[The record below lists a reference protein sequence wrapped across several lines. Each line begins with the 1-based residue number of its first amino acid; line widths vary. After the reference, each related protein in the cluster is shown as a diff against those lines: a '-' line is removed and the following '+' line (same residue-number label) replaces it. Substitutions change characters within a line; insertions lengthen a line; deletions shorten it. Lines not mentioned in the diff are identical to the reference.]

1 MPDGAI
7 CSPAVRVVETL
18 ERAMAA
24 GKWECAVRE
33 SDRLYAYGL
42 DALVSE
48 IRLEADA
55 TDVLLVV
62 GHEPTCSE
70 AVAHLI
76 GGGQVRMATGALARV
91 DFDVSWFDLDA
102 STGVLRWLVTP
113 RLLGTG

>member
-18 ERAMAA
+18 ERAMVA

-33 SDRLYAYGL
+33 SDRLYACGF

-91 DFDVSWFDLDA
+91 DFDMSWFDLDA
-102 STGVLRWLVTP
+102 GTGVLRWLVTP

>member
-1 MPDGAI
+1 VPDGAV
-7 CSPAVRVVETL
+7 CSPAVRVIETI

-33 SDRLYAYGL
+33 SDRLYAYGF

-48 IRLEADA
+48 VRLEPDA
-55 TDVLLVV
+55 TGVLLVV

-91 DFDVSWFDLDA
+91 DFDMSWCELDA
-102 STGVLRWLVTP
+102 GTGELRWLVTP